1 MDLNELTIAWQD
13 EMDHCQ
19 DLIAAL
25 DDFNTN
31 TPALLNAIYGGITNE
46 IELANYLKDNS
57 PLSDTV
63 LQAYINRTNVPIIYL
78 AEVIEMNGELDEA
91 LHLLVG
97 EKIENLPATI
107 ANYIYQI
114 CANNP
119 AVESVAQSKRRIAH
133 LNKARQA
140 LLKEEVCEVV
150 KLQGSTVAL
159 MLLSNESDA
168 VKKTV
173 EYELKRH
180 DGNLTDA
187 HSAILQI
194 PLQSEKLEQFVED
207 GKQLIFWMQQNQ
219 AFGRYDSVQKVILA
233 SRLFPDPTNDS
244 YTTNKYFWGA
254 TGEFPMYFPK
264 EAPEERSGRFRKDKS
279 NFQALSVYPNPCEN
293 YIRVNAAMAQDEVAV
308 FELLDIMGRVVFSS
322 NFNSHGHDPLLV
334 LPDLVEGSYLYRI
347 RCFDQVFTGKI
358 QVK

>member
-1 MDLNELTIAWQD
+1 
-13 EMDHCQ
+13 
-19 DLIAAL
+19 
-25 DDFNTN
+25 
-31 TPALLNAIYGGITNE
+31 
-46 IELANYLKDNS
+46 
-57 PLSDTV
+57 
-63 LQAYINRTNVPIIYL
+63 
-78 AEVIEMNGELDEA
+78 
-91 LHLLVG
+91 
-97 EKIENLPATI
+97 
-107 ANYIYQI
+107 
-114 CANNP
+114 
-119 AVESVAQSKRRIAH
+119 